1 MGVGKAVLFGTYGA
15 FVGGPLGGA
24 CGAALG
30 FVLDNKK
37 NLRSSRD
44 DRRGRSRDRSTSSD
58 GRARSRSRWT
68 RSLSRAKEAIGL
80 SRAKEAI
87 DGDRRYSNRLID
99 NDDGAVR
106 GRRRDSSPSF
116 SERRRSRS
124 RLARSLERFG
134 ASVGLARAQEA
145 TNVYPRVE
153 TRFPPPP
160 QPHFEGREMGR
171 VLGSVS
177 SSGSGSDR
185 SISPSQSWKR
195 QPSSPSKEYSRFES
209 RFPEEQGRRDSTM
222 MFYK

>member
-1 MGVGKAVLFGTYGA
+1 MGVGKAVIFGTYGA

-24 CGAALG
+24 AGAALG

-37 NLRSSRD
+37 NRRSSRD
-44 DRRGRSRDRSTSSD
+44 DRRGRSRSRSTSSD
-58 GRARSRSRWT
+58 GRSRSRSRFS

-87 DGDRRYSNRLID
+87 DGDRRYSNRFID

-106 GRRRDSSPSF
+106 GRRRDSSPNF

-124 RLARSLERFG
+124 RLARSLERIG
-134 ASVGLARAQEA
+134 ASLGLARAQEA

-160 QPHFEGREMGR
+160 HFQGREMGR

-177 SSGSGSDR
+177 SSGSDR

-195 QPSSPSKEYSRFES
+195 QPSSPSKEYGRFET
-209 RFPEEQGRRDSTM
+209 RFPDERRRKDSTM
-222 MFYK
+222 GYYK

>member
-1 MGVGKAVLFGTYGA
+1 MGAGKAVIFGTYGA
-15 FVGGPLGGA
+15 FVGGPLGA
-24 CGAALG
+24 AAGAALG
-30 FVLDNKK
+30 FVLDGKK
-37 NLRSSRD
+37 NRRSSRD
-44 DRRGRSRDRSTSSD
+44 GRRGRSRDRSTSSD
-58 GRARSRSRWT
+58 GRSRSRSRWT

-87 DGDRRYSNRLID
+87 DGDRRYSNGFID

-106 GRRRDSSPSF
+106 GRRRDSSPNL

-124 RLARSLERFG
+124 RLAKSLERLG
-134 ASVGLARAQEA
+134 ASFGLARAQEA

-153 TRFPPPP
+153 TRFPPPA
-160 QPHFEGREMGR
+160 HFEGREMGR

-195 QPSSPSKEYSRFES
+195 QPASPSKEYGRFES
-209 RFPEEQGRRDSTM
+209 RFPEERGRRDSTM